1 MIVDSISMRLSGGKG
16 VHRCE
21 YKTLVFKVKNVLRSC
36 EKRGSRKWRRTRLKR
51 TIPGKSRQRHRPSI
65 TNLFFFLFL
74 FSIVAVAD
82 GQRMFTAGDSEF
94 SLWQFEIFQHI
105 ILRIFTL
112 TIWNVWTYFPIN
124 SNSNSTTIVLVP
136 IWNVWTYF
144 QQHLRSSYSLVQRNL
159 PALLHWSQWWDLSDV
174 FEHIVWDKS
183 QSRGPLTFSYP
194 L

>member
-1 MIVDSISMRLSGGKG
+1 MIADSISMRLSGGEG

-51 TIPGKSRQRHRPSI
+51 TIPGKSRQGLRPSI

-94 SLWQFEIFQHI
+94 SLWQFEMLEHIF
-105 ILRIFTL
+105 LRIFTL
-112 TIWNVWTYFPIN
+112 TLECMNI
-124 SNSNSTTIVLVP
+124 
-136 IWNVWTYF
+136 
-144 QQHLRSSYSLVQRNL
+144 
-159 PALLHWSQWWDLSDV
+159 
-174 FEHIVWDKS
+174 
-183 QSRGPLTFSYP
+183 FSYQQQQQQYSYCTCTNLKCLNICP
-194 L
+194 ATLEEQLFSGSKEATSTPSLKPMVRSFRYFLKISFEIKANAEDP

>member
-1 MIVDSISMRLSGGKG
+1 MIADSISMRLSGGEG

-51 TIPGKSRQRHRPSI
+51 TIPGKSRQGHRPSI

-94 SLWQFEIFQHI
+94 SLWQFEM
-105 ILRIFTL
+105 
-112 TIWNVWTYFPIN
+112 
-124 SNSNSTTIVLVP
+124 
-136 IWNVWTYF
+136 
-144 QQHLRSSYSLVQRNL
+144 
-159 PALLHWSQWWDLSDV
+159 
-174 FEHIVWDKS
+174 FEHIFLSTATAKVQLLYLYQFEIFEHISSNTGGAAILWFK
-183 QSRGPLTFSYP
+183 GSYKHSFTKADGEIFQIFLKISFEIKANAEDP
-194 L
+194 

>member
-1 MIVDSISMRLSGGKG
+1 MIADSISMRLSGGEG

-51 TIPGKSRQRHRPSI
+51 TIPGKSRQGHRPSI

-74 FSIVAVAD
+74 FSIVAVVD

-94 SLWQFEIFQHI
+94 SLWQ
-105 ILRIFTL
+105 
-112 TIWNVWTYFPIN
+112 IWNVSTYFPIN
-124 SNSNSTTIVLVP
+124 INSNSTTIILVP

-144 QQHLRSSYSLVQRNL
+144 QQHWRSSYSLVQRKL
-159 PALLHWSQWWDLSDV
+159 QALLHWSQWWDLSDI
-174 FEHIVWDKS
+174 FENIFWDKS
-183 QSRGPLTFSYP
+183 QWRGLLTFSCP